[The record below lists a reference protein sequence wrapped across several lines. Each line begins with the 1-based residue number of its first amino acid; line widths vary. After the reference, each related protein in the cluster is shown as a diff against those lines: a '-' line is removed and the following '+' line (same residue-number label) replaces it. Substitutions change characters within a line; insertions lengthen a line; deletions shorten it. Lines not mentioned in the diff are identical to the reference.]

1 MSNSR
6 FTVRQLTTAA
16 VIAAVYTVLTTLLPI
31 PQYGAIQLRVAE
43 AMTVLPFLL
52 PEAIPGLTL
61 GCFLANIFST
71 VTALDMIIGTLATGV
86 ACLITPHIKIP
97 GSCPCPT
104 FSPTPS

>member
-43 AMTVLPFLL
+43 AMTVLPFFF
-52 PEAIPGLTL
+52 PEAIPGLAVGFVFIGL
-61 GCFLANIFST
+61 GLW
-71 VTALDMIIGTLATGV
+71 
-86 ACLITPHIKIP
+86 LIKGGKKKRPAEPDYTEFK
-97 GSCPCPT
+97 GEGEV
-104 FSPTPS
+104 